1 MCTLAKQ
8 QYEKIAEQLIPK
20 LQKNKFEAT
29 YVSTK
34 EEALQFLL
42 DHIPTDVSVGF
53 GGSATLGELGIDEAL
68 ACRGNTV
75 YNHNRPG
82 LTPEE
87 MNAYRHNQ
95 LSCHTF
101 LTSTNALTLNGELV
115 NKDGTANRVAA
126 MMFGPQQ
133 VFIVVGM
140 NKLTT
145 DIDSAL
151 KRIELEAAPRNNM
164 RLQTAN
170 PCTRTGTCVNCQL
183 PTRICNVTTIM
194 HRKPG
199 GIQIHILLVGESLGF

>member
-1 MCTLAKQ
+1 MTSLAKQ
-8 QYEKIAEQLIPK
+8 QYRLIAEQLIPK
-20 LQKNKFEAT
+20 LQKNKFEAS
-29 YVSTK
+29 YVDTK

-42 DHIPTDVSVGF
+42 DHIPQEAAVGF
-53 GGSATLGELGIDEAL
+53 GGSATLAELGIEDKLLE
-68 ACRGNTV
+68 RGHTV

-82 LTPEE
+82 LSPEE
-87 MNAYRHNQ
+87 VHQFRHAE

-133 VFIVVGM
+133 VIIVAGM
-140 NKLTT
+140 NKITA
-145 DIDSAL
+145 DIESAL

-164 RLQTAN
+164 RLGMPN
-170 PCTRTGTCVNCQL
+170 PCTRIGSCVNCQL

-194 HRKPG
+194 HHKPG